1 MGYGEMEFTAP
12 WGTMLRVI
20 SILTTLLL
28 VGVFSGMALSGRASS
43 PLEIFL
49 YLLIPLLI
57 LLGGLL
63 FVVRGYRLT
72 GEGLRIK
79 RLLWDTHVGLG
90 AVRRVEHD
98 PGAMTG
104 AIRTWGN
111 GGLYSFSGRF
121 RSGKLGSFRAWV
133 NDYGNCVII
142 ETLSGTLVVSPEDPL
157 RFAEEVRN
165 RFWSG
170 S

>member
-1 MGYGEMEFTAP
+1 MGYEDIEFNAP
-12 WGTMLRVI
+12 WGTMLKVI
-20 SILTTLLL
+20 STLATLLL
-28 VGVFSGMALSGRASS
+28 LGVFVGMALSGRAST
-43 PLEIFL
+43 PLELFL
-49 YLLIPLLI
+49 YLLFPLLI
-57 LLGGLL
+57 LVVALL

-72 GEGLRIK
+72 GGGLSVR
-79 RLLWDTHVGLG
+79 RLFWDTRVELG
-90 AVRRVEHD
+90 VVRRVEHD
-98 PGAMTG
+98 PKAMTG

-111 GGLYSFSGRF
+111 GGLFSFSGRF
-121 RSGKLGSFRAWV
+121 RSGRLGSFRAWV

-142 ETLSGTLVVSPEDPL
+142 ETLSGTLVVSPGDPE

>member
-1 MGYGEMEFTAP
+1 MGSEEMEFTAP
-12 WGTMLRVI
+12 WGTMLKVM
-20 SILTTLLL
+20 STLTTVLLL
-28 VGVFSGMALSGRASS
+28 GVFGGMAISGRASS
-43 PLEIFL
+43 PLEILL

-57 LLGGLL
+57 LAGGLL

-72 GEGLRIK
+72 CEGLSVR
-79 RLLWDTHVGLG
+79 RLLWDTRVGLG
-90 AVRRVEHD
+90 VVRRVEHD
-98 PGAMTG
+98 PKAMTG

-111 GGLYSFSGRF
+111 GGLFSFSGRF

-133 NDYGNCVII
+133 NDNGNCVII
-142 ETLSGTLVVSPEDPL
+142 ETLSGTLVVSPGDPE
-157 RFAEEVRN
+157 RFAKEVRN

>member
-1 MGYGEMEFTAP
+1 MGSEEMEFTAP
-12 WGTMLRVI
+12 WGTMLKVM
-20 SILTTLLL
+20 STLTTLLL
-28 VGVFSGMALSGRASS
+28 LGVFGGMAISGRASS
-43 PLEIFL
+43 LLEIFL

-63 FVVRGYRLT
+63 FVVRGYRVT
-72 GEGLRIK
+72 GDGLAVR
-79 RLLWDTHVGLG
+79 RLFWDTRVGLG
-90 AVRRVEHD
+90 VVKGVEHD
-98 PGAMTG
+98 PKAMTG

-121 RSGKLGSFRAWV
+121 RSGKLGPFRAWV
-133 NDYGNCVII
+133 NDYRNCVII
-142 ETLSGTLVVSPEDPL
+142 ETLSETLVVSPGDPE